1 MNANK
6 EIMRA
11 AALVAFSI
19 GFWATGVLPEY
30 LTALI
35 FFLVA
40 AISKVAPPA
49 VIFSGFSS
57 TALWLVFGGIILA
70 AAVQHTGLGNRLAHW
85 LRGFLGTSYTV
96 LIIGIVIL
104 AGTAAFFIPA
114 TMGRI
119 ALFVPVVAA
128 MAERLGFKEGTPGRK
143 GMMIAAILGCYVP
156 SCAVLPANVPNMVL
170 AGATESMYNL
180 TFSYGS
186 YLRFHYPVLG
196 LIKGLVL
203 VWLVCFL
210 FPDRIPFTPPTE
222 QKKLESFSPQ
232 EWRLALILSGA
243 LLLWGTDVLHGISP
257 AWVALAAATVC
268 ILPSTRLLPAEGLS
282 RGINLGPFFYVAGV
296 LGVGAIVAKT
306 GLGDILGKELLRLGD
321 FKPGHDFRNFFSLV
335 LLHTAVSPFTTSPGL
350 PAVMVPLSADIS
362 KATGFP
368 LMTVLMTQVIGFSNL
383 IFPYQVP
390 PVVVGMQIGGV
401 KATDAARLMFTLV
414 ALSIIIV
421 VPLNYLWWHI
431 LGVFGPGAVR

>member
-1 MNANK
+1 M
-6 EIMRA
+6 MRA
-11 AALVAFSI
+11 GALVAFSI

-40 AISKVAPPA
+40 AISRVAPVP

-85 LRGFLGTSYTV
+85 LLGFLGTSYTG
-96 LIIGIVIL
+96 LISGIVIL
-104 AGTAAFFIPA
+104 AGVAAFFIPA

-128 MAERLGFKEGTPGRK
+128 MAERLGYKEGTPGRK

-170 AGATESMYNL
+170 AGTTESVYNL

-186 YLRFHYPVLG
+186 YLKFHYPVLG
-196 LIKGLVL
+196 FMKGIVLI
-203 VWLVCFL
+203 WLICFL
-210 FPDRIPFTPPTE
+210 FPDRIPSAPSA
-222 QKKLESFSPQ
+222 QHKKLEPFNVH
-232 EWRLALILSGA
+232 ERLLAITLSGA
-243 LLLWGTDVLHGISP
+243 LLLWGTDFLHGISP
-257 AWVALAAATVC
+257 AWVALAAASIC
-268 ILPSTRLLPAEGLS
+268 LLPLTRLLPAEALS

-306 GLGDILGKELLRLGD
+306 GLGDILGKELLKLGH
-321 FKPGHDFRNFFSLV
+321 FKPGHDFRNFISLV
-335 LLHTAVSPFTTSPGL
+335 PLHTVVSPFTTSPGL
-350 PAVMVPLSADIS
+350 PAVMVPLSADIA

-390 PVVVGMQIGGV
+390 PVVVGMQLGGV
-401 KATDAARLMFTLV
+401 KATDAAKLMFALV
-414 ALSIIIV
+414 ALSILILMPV
-421 VPLNYLWWHI
+421 NYLWWHV
-431 LGVFGPGAVR
+431 LGVFGPGAAP